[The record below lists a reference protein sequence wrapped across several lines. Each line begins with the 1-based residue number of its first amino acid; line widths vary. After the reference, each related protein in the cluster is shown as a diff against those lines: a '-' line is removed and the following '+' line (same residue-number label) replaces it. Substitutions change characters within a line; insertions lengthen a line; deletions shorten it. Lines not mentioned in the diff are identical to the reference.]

1 IDMENN
7 KVAEAKFEEA
17 PTWVCWDIE
26 NCPIPKGCKAEEIS
40 QKISSALSKLNYR
53 GPISISAYGNM
64 NHIPPS
70 VKKALSS
77 TGVVLNHLHIN
88 SRGHYIFDKL
98 SGWVHNRTPDPAN
111 LMVISR
117 DESLSYFLSKWQT
130 DKRNVLLA
138 HPPNPS
144 DSFVASA
151 KTTWLWNSLC
161 KNLT

>member
-1 IDMENN
+1 MENN

-77 TGVVLNHLHIN
+77 TGVEAT
-88 SRGHYIFDKL
+88 IF
-98 SGWVHNRTPDPAN
+98 STNYRVG
-111 LMVISR
+111 
-117 DESLSYFLSKWQT
+117 KWQT

-161 KNLT
+161 TVTV